1 MCTLVYTNKQI
12 VYCQSRPNIR
22 VYISIYKQTNN
33 LLSITTPTEEL
44 YIISTNLDT
53 MIRLIYMISIL
64 IIYMYTSYIYI
75 YMGNRL
81 LVYEYN
87 NHKDDRL
94 IIQEYHMSYNTFT
107 YYPSRH
113 NNVETTLKIGCYV
126 EQPKFNVVST
136 LQFLR

>member
-1 MCTLVYTNKQI
+1 MYALFVLSVQTNKQI
-12 VYCQSRPNIR
+12 VYCQSGGPQR
-22 VYISIYKQTNN
+22 SC
-33 LLSITTPTEEL
+33 
-44 YIISTNLDT
+44 IISTNLDK

-94 IIQEYHMSYNTFT
+94 IIQEAEHHMS
-107 YYPSRH
+107 
-113 NNVETTLKIGCYV
+113 
-126 EQPKFNVVST
+126 
-136 LQFLR
+136 

>member
-1 MCTLVYTNKQI
+1 MIRLIGSNVLCI
-12 VYCQSRPNIR
+12 VS
-22 VYISIYKQTNN
+22 ISILDMFITFKMWKLYLYKNN
-33 LLSITTPTEEL
+33 MKPSNTKRTC
-44 YIISTNLDT
+44 IISTNLDT

-94 IIQEYHMSYNTFT
+94 
-107 YYPSRH
+107 RR
-113 NNVETTLKIGCYV
+113 
-126 EQPKFNVVST
+126 VVSAHIT
-136 LQFLR
+136 NSLSPLFIEVPALSQERERSCT